1 MGKGPPSVTQHANSQ
16 SGGHPGSGGGLPGVD
31 LWFGEPAGT
40 GLRTQGA
47 GATLSPAAGEKQ
59 VRPVPPSWGR
69 VFRMANGDPHVVLSH
84 SPEEP
89 VRMGLSPVHRRQ
101 NQGPRGES
109 TFPNTYSTYRGE
121 LGSEPCLP
129 AWGRCATGS
138 SPSCHPL
145 LPPTIMGSE
154 VLRATQRGAR
164 KCPWA
169 GWLGG
174 CGGEKSRLGQSLPS
188 PSPSLS
194 WRDASSSGHAS
205 AVAR

>member
-1 MGKGPPSVTQHANSQ
+1 M
-16 SGGHPGSGGGLPGVD
+16 D
-31 LWFGEPAGT
+31 LWFGEPAGA
-40 GLRTQGA
+40 GLRTQLCPQQA
-47 GATLSPAAGEKQ
+47 AAALSPAAGEKQ

-109 TFPNTYSTYRGE
+109 TFPNTYSRYRGE

-169 GWLGG
+169 GWLVGG
-174 CGGEKSRLGQSLPS
+174 GGGGIQAGPEPPQPKSFPVLER
-188 PSPSLS
+188 
-194 WRDASSSGHAS
+194 
-205 AVAR
+205 